1 MAEIEINIPATRN
14 GLATV
19 LARIEEF
26 AAARNLCADQV
37 ARVRVVVEELI
48 TNTIKYGYRGECDG
62 PIRLRLSAGRVL
74 TLVYEDQAPPFDPT
88 LGRSEQDS
96 AAKRL
101 DGREGHAGIGLI
113 LGLSSTAA
121 YEAAPE
127 GNRLTLTFAT
137 GGADRA

>member
-26 AAARNLCADQV
+26 AAARNLCTNAI

-48 TNTIKYGYRGECDG
+48 TNTIKYGYGGECDR
-62 PIRLRLSAGRVL
+62 PIRLRLSAVRVL
-74 TLVYEDQAPPFDPT
+74 TVVYEDHAPPFDPT
-88 LGRSEQDS
+88 LGRPEKDTV
-96 AAKRL
+96 AKRL
-101 DGREGHAGIGLI
+101 QDREGHAGIGLI

-121 YEAAPE
+121 YEARPE
-127 GNRLTLTFAT
+127 GNRLTLTFASS
-137 GGADRA
+137 G